1 MRILSILFFILA
13 SLFGTSQ
20 IRLDAQS
27 TPFPN
32 SNLYVGQ
39 IDSPL
44 TENIAFIAETK
55 TNSTGGFQLEIDAES
70 VSEFT
75 TLFLYVQNTT
85 AVLYASPNGQYHIT
99 YSEPDTLSTH
109 NGFIKHWTILVQE
122 EAEVPYNSLFAD
134 FEMDL
139 ANFTDSIYFPYI
151 TRYTSGN
158 TAVKKR
164 IQENSVN
171 FAGTLSNND
180 SLLQLETKIELGA
193 LTAKFQNQMRE
204 KYKVFMDSCSYL
216 SSHIESSMMAFR
228 FDQRGFEFGNLL
240 VPYFNF
246 KSQGFGQ
253 ILNVWSSHLMAEIL
267 SNPAKADQFNYLLAS
282 ESDLKTILK
291 LLNPEQKGNSELS
304 ELRVVNMLRIS
315 YFSNAFDRNKIRRLL
330 ENIITNSKHER
341 VQKFALMCL
350 KNTDQDVKGKLVTD
364 IELEDLRGK
373 NWSLKKNL
381 DRYTYIYFFD
391 ESVQCKKELSFLN
404 KIQDKYAE
412 AIEIFA
418 VYVGNKPTYLQ
429 EIHDSYGSELNLLNA
444 NLDFK
449 TLHALHITS
458 LPCALQMNAKGEIMY
473 SYTFLPSEKI
483 IKEWNG
489 IMRKL

>member
-1 MRILSILFFILA
+1 MKLLSVLLFLFV

-20 IRLDAQS
+20 VTLHALS

-39 IDSPL
+39 FDSQL
-44 TENIAFIAETK
+44 TENISFVAETK
-55 TNSTGGFQLEIDAES
+55 TNSSGGFQLDLDAE
-70 VSEFT
+70 VISEFT
-75 TLFLYVQNTT
+75 PLFLCIQNTT
-85 AVLYASPNGQYHIT
+85 AMLYVAPNGKYHIT

-109 NGFIKHWTILVQE
+109 NGFIKHWSILVQE
-122 EAEVPYNSLFAD
+122 EADVPYNSLFAD

-171 FAGTLSNND
+171 FAGTITNND
-180 SLLQLETKIELGA
+180 SLLRLESKIELGA

-204 KYKVFMDSCSYL
+204 KYKVYMDNCPYL
-216 SSHIESSMMAFR
+216 TSHIESSMLAFR
-228 FDQRGFEFGNLL
+228 FDSRKFEFGNSLM
-240 VPYFNF
+240 PFFNF
-246 KSQGFGQ
+246 KSEGFRQ
-253 ILNVWSSHLMAEIL
+253 IMNVWSSQLLAEIL
-267 SNPAKADQFNYLLAS
+267 SNPPKADQIHYLLAA
-282 ESDLKTILK
+282 ESDFNTILK
-291 LLNPEQKGNSELS
+291 LLNPEMKGNSELS
-304 ELRVVNMLRIS
+304 EIRLVNMLRLA
-315 YFSNAFDRNKIRRLL
+315 YFSNAFDRNKIKYQFQ
-330 ENIITNSKHER
+330 NIQANSKNESVR
-341 VQKFALMCL
+341 KFTAMCL
-350 KNTDQDVKGKLVTD
+350 VNTDQDLKGKIVTE

-391 ESVQCKKELSFLN
+391 ESIQCKKELSFLN

-412 AIEIFA
+412 AIEVFA
-418 VYVGNKPTYLQ
+418 VYVGNNPTYLQ
-429 EIHDSYGSELNLLNA
+429 EIHDTYGSDLNLLTA
-444 NLDFK
+444 NFDYK
-449 TLHALHITS
+449 TLHALHIS
-458 LPCALQMNAKGEIMY
+458 SIPCALQMNSKGEIMY